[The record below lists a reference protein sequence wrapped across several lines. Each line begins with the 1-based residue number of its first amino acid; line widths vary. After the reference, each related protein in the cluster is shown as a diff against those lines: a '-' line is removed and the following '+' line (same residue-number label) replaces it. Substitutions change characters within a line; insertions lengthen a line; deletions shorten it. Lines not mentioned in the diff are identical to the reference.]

1 MLTSPVS
8 QVNVIIFLKKFYSI
22 IYNKFI
28 CTNYPSNP
36 CMIPLHMS
44 IHAFLL
50 FFLTCELKVCTTK
63 KPENP
68 SVFLTLPVA
77 HELSVLCM
85 I

>member
-50 FFLTCELKVCTTK
+50 FFLILESK
-63 KPENP
+63 KFVPLR
-68 SVFLTLPVA
+68 SQ
-77 HELSVLCM
+77 
-85 I
+85 

>member
-1 MLTSPVS
+1 
-8 QVNVIIFLKKFYSI
+8 
-22 IYNKFI
+22 
-28 CTNYPSNP
+28 
-36 CMIPLHMS
+36 MS
-44 IHAFLL
+44 EKNLPIKLVLQKETDIQGNTGGGKIKYFGEVTTELQNDISA
-50 FFLTCELKVCTTK
+50 CELKVCTTK